1 MNVRIAPFVV
11 AVFILLLGASVAK
24 SAPPASGGPADQCA
38 VHIEGPRLTGSG
50 KKSYLWAEFQTMC
63 KRNMS
68 QIGAY
73 ACLMEIEYPGDPGR
87 PVECSADRMRGYFAF
102 EVFTL
107 TMIATCEYTTIPRY
121 YQVSGYAWAW
131 FLPGDGGL
139 FGKSPSIRSLPWK
152 KVRTEKGNVRYCHIS
167 AKNMRWK
174 TPK

>member
-1 MNVRIAPFVV
+1 MRTGLRIWICGV
-11 AVFILLLGASVAK
+11 LLLLLIAGRADA
-24 SAPPASGGPADQCA
+24 APPASGGPADQCA
-38 VHIEGPRLTGSG
+38 VHIEGPRLTGASN
-50 KKSYLWAEFQTMC
+50 KAFLWSEFQTMC

-87 PVECSADRMRGYFAF
+87 PVECSADRERGYFAF

-131 FLPGDGGL
+131 FLPSDGGL
-139 FGKSPSIRSLPWK
+139 FGKSPDIRSLPWK
-152 KVRTEKGNVRYCHIS
+152 KVRTEKGNIRYCHIS